1 MEELLENDLE
11 ISKATLLELTLTNIK
26 NKTIKFA
33 KRSKIRDDHTEE
45 TLKEELQELICEDT
59 DDTNL
64 EEIQAK
70 QEELGAFEE
79 QKLFNILSKKKNF
92 LLLDDERPTQRFL
105 AIESIKAGYSEIT
118 RLRVKK
124 PGHNPALPLTIANKE
139 FFEVTENKLINSE
152 LLSTFR
158 DIYKLQQN
166 LNLTDTAL
174 DDYMN
179 SDGDTAPNGRAKQKK
194 TAPYT
199 LKKHGRPTDNQR
211 THPRCNGNHEG

>member
-1 MEELLENDLE
+1 MEKLLENGQE
-11 ISKATLLELTLTNIK
+11 ISKATLLELTLTNMK
-26 NKTIKFA
+26 NESIKFA
-33 KRSKIRDDHTEE
+33 KRTKLKNDHTEE
-45 TLKEELQELICEDT
+45 TLKEELQELIS
-59 DDTNL
+59 DDIDDANM

-92 LLLDDERPTQRFL
+92 LLLDDERPTRQFL
-105 AIESIKAGYSEIT
+105 ALEWRKAGYSEIK

-124 PGHNPALPLTIANKE
+124 PGHNPALPPTIANKE
-139 FFEVTENKLINSE
+139 YFEVTENKLINSE
-152 LLSTFR
+152 LHSTFW

-179 SDGDTAPNGRAKQKK
+179 SDGDTDPLN
-194 TAPYT
+194 
-199 LKKHGRPTDNQR
+199 
-211 THPRCNGNHEG
+211 